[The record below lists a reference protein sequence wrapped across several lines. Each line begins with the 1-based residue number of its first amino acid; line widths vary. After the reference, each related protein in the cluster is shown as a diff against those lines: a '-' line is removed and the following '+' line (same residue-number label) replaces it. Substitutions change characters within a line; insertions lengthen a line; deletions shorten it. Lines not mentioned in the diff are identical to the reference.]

1 MEYLI
6 DIVLLG
12 LLMITGFAI
21 VRMRSLLAVAMLT
34 SIYSLL
40 SASLFVVL
48 DILSWVCLLGGAI
61 FLLIGA
67 IGVLRFPDFY
77 TRLHAV
83 SICDTLG
90 AGLVLIGL
98 MLQGGLSLE
107 TVKLILMFY
116 FMIFTGPTAVHA
128 LAEAALQGKLKP
140 LVDNRES

>member
-1 MEYLI
+1 MDL
-6 DIVLLG
+6 
-12 LLMITGFAI
+12 
-21 VRMRSLLAVAMLT
+21 
-34 SIYSLL
+34 
-40 SASLFVVL
+40 VL

-90 AGLVLIGL
+90 AGLILLGL
-98 MLQGGLSLE
+98 MLQGGLSLV
-107 TVKLILMFY
+107 TVKLLLIFC
-116 FMIFTGPTAVHA
+116 FMVFTGPSAVYA

-140 LVDNRES
+140 LVDERES